1 MQVDDLVSDTVKTNV
16 RVHNTFNEFLMLSN
30 FQFVENRVYD
40 DDVKVPSKEGE
51 NQEAAKPADM
61 ETMTKEQREAIL
73 LPKYTEAVR
82 YELLCMRC
90 LFVCPFFFFFSPTA
104 IIPTAPA

>member
-40 DDVKVPSKEGE
+40 DDVKVAEKE
-51 NQEAAKPADM
+51 PANEVTNKAHDM
-61 ETMTKEQREAIL
+61 EAMTKEQREAVL
-73 LPKYTEAVR
+73 LPKYTEAIR
-82 YELLCMRC
+82 YG
-90 LFVCPFFFFFSPTA
+90 FFFF
-104 IIPTAPA
+104 

>member
-40 DDVKVPSKEGE
+40 DDVKVPAPESSKE
-51 NQEAAKPADM
+51 EARPQDM
-61 ETMTKEQREAIL
+61 ESMTKEQRETVL
-73 LPKYTEAVR
+73 LPKYTEAI
-82 YELLCMRC
+82 RC
-90 LFVCPFFFFFSPTA
+90 VSFMLKISLRFS
-104 IIPTAPA
+104 